1 MIEVSTNN
9 ETNAGIC
16 PEYDPDRPWQYPDTK
31 ADKYYPPELPAAKHS
46 FCGETAESICTFPFS
61 VSKSDPYY
69 TPFND
74 SCGTKD
80 DSYIP
85 IDYSVDKL
93 DTAVPCKS
101 E

>member
-1 MIEVSTNN
+1 MNN
-9 ETNAGIC
+9 ETNSGIC
-16 PEYDPDRPWQYPDTK
+16 PKYDPDRPWQYPDDK
-31 ADKYYPPELPAAKHS
+31 AKPYYPPELPVIEKHS
-46 FCGETAESICTFPFS
+46 FCGKTEESICTFPFS